1 MLPLGDLELSGL
13 QVIITVLNHFAVLDQ
28 EMPIQQLRVYVEVA
42 LRDPEPTP
50 MSELSIAVGIAQS
63 SASRNVAAL
72 SNWNRHHNKGHDLLR
87 AYEDPMNRRRKLVEL
102 TPKGRALKARLEKL
116 NGHSR

>member
-1 MLPLGDLELSGL
+1 MSGL
-13 QVIITVLNHFAVLDQ
+13 HIIIEVLHHFSNLDQ

-50 MSELSIAVGIAQS
+50 MSELSVAIGIAQS

-72 SNWNRHHNKGHDLLR
+72 SNWNRHRSKGHDLLR
-87 AYEDPMNRRRKLVEL
+87 AYEDPFNRRRKLVEL
-102 TPKGRALKARLEKL
+102 TPKGKALKARLERL
-116 NGHSR
+116 NGNSR